1 MFRRI
6 TSNNKDKPPIW
17 QELYNRWEDHIGRI
31 QRSFFYII
39 NSYPKTIYSLMV
51 SSILISLGC
60 FFYLPKSQKDKTQV
74 PAKNLLSGFYSGMGS
89 IAYSASATKEL
100 FELQSI
106 VEQLVR
112 KDSLTQQDSAMV
124 LYVFERM
131 QKIENSIINSKMP
144 DTLTHK

>member
-6 TSNNKDKPPIW
+6 TSNKQDQPSLW
-17 QELYNRWEDHIGRI
+17 QELYNRWEDHIGKI

-39 NSYPKTIYSLMV
+39 NSYPKTVYGVMV

-60 FFYLPKSQKDKTQV
+60 FFYFPKTHKDTTQA
-74 PAKNLLSGFYSGMGS
+74 PAKSLLSGFYAGMGS

-112 KDSLTQQDSAMV
+112 KDSLTHQDSAMV

-131 QKIENSIINSKMP
+131 QKIETSIINSKMP
-144 DTLTHK
+144 DTLVHK

>member
-6 TSNNKDKPPIW
+6 TSNNENQPSIW
-17 QELYNRWEDHIGRI
+17 QELYNRWEDRIVRI
-31 QRSFFYII
+31 QRRFFYII
-39 NSYPKTIYSLMV
+39 NSYPKSVYAAMV

-60 FFYLPKSQKDKTQV
+60 FFYLPKTHKDKTKA
-74 PAKNLLSGFYSGMGS
+74 PTKSLLSGFYSGMGS

-112 KDSLTQQDSAMV
+112 KDSLTHQDSAMV
-124 LYVFERM
+124 LYVFDRM
-131 QKIENSIINSKMP
+131 QKIENSIINSKRP
-144 DTLTHK
+144 DTLAHK

>member
-6 TSNNKDKPPIW
+6 TSNNENQPSIW
-17 QELYNRWEDHIGRI
+17 QELYNRWEDRIVRI
-31 QRSFFYII
+31 QRRFFYII
-39 NSYPKTIYSLMV
+39 NSYPKSVYAAMV

-60 FFYLPKSQKDKTQV
+60 FFYLPKTHKDKTKA
-74 PAKNLLSGFYSGMGS
+74 PTKSLLSGFYSGMGS

-112 KDSLTQQDSAMV
+112 KDSLTHQDSAMV

-131 QKIENSIINSKMP
+131 QKIENSIINSKRP
-144 DTLTHK
+144 DTLAHK

>member
-1 MFRRI
+1 MFRKI
-6 TSNNKDKPPIW
+6 ISNKEKQPSIW

-31 QRSFFYII
+31 QRWFFYII
-39 NSYPKTIYSLMV
+39 NSYPKSVYAAMV

-60 FFYLPKSQKDKTQV
+60 FFYIPKTKKDKTQA
-74 PAKNLLSGFYSGMGS
+74 PTKSLLSGFYAGMGS
-89 IAYSASATKEL
+89 IAYTASATKEL
-100 FELQSI
+100 FELQSL

-112 KDSLTQQDSAMV
+112 KDSLTHQDSAMV

-131 QKIENSIINSKMP
+131 QKIENSIINSKRP